1 MAWDEWEQ
9 LKSQVAERQSPQ
21 MQLNQLD
28 PGGGG
33 GYTPDPSEYGDLK
46 VSQSD
51 LSHIGKN
58 AFDLYN
64 DLWDKGRK
72 AVPSSETAAG
82 TLSKDG
88 FALGGGLQHVA
99 TRWDEQLSSLRD
111 ACAHISNHMTVTKNL
126 HADDE
131 HYIRRQ
137 MSSID
142 MLDAG
147 FDERV
152 GEPVKKN
159 PVYGEKKDK
168 DWWISTRSVS
178 PTSASSTPPSMT
190 GRR

>member
-9 LKSQVAERQSPQ
+9 LKSQAADRQSTQ

-28 PGGGG
+28 PGDGGG
-33 GYTPDPSEYGDLK
+33 HTSTPTEYGDL
-46 VSQSD
+46 VASQGD
-51 LSHIGKN
+51 LSNIGKK

-64 DLWDKGRK
+64 DLWDKGRR
-72 AVPSSETAAG
+72 AVPSSERAAG

-111 ACAHISNHMTVTKNL
+111 ACAHISNHMRVTKNL
-126 HADDE
+126 HASDDD
-131 HYIRRQ
+131 YIRRQ

-152 GEPVKKN
+152 GEPGAKN
-159 PVYGEKKDK
+159 QIYVDSGEKKDK
-168 DWWISTRSVS
+168 N
-178 PTSASSTPPSMT
+178 
-190 GRR
+190 